1 MRRRTGFLFHLRGT
15 PILIVAALLV
25 MLVFSSS
32 GAVADDWPQF
42 RGPTG
47 DGHGSQAK
55 LPLEWDEETNVA
67 WKVTVPGHGHSSP
80 VIKGQHLWLTSAHD
94 DGRQLD
100 ALCFDVDSGEIVLR
114 TTVFEDVKTQ
124 RVHKTNTHA
133 SPTPVTDRNRV
144 FVHFGSYGTACI
156 NAESGKILWKRNDL
170 VVDHRHGPG
179 SSPVVAGDLVILQ
192 FDGLDRQ
199 FMIALHAK
207 TGDTAW
213 SRERDIDYNSDN
225 GERKKS
231 FCTPLLIEHNGRQ
244 QLVTTAAR
252 AAISYD
258 PASGNELWRVRFI
271 GDSATSRPVA
281 THDSVILTTSCV
293 DAKMFAIRL
302 DRKGD
307 ITDTGVTWRLQ
318 KGVPQRPSP
327 LFVKGLLYCIHDH
340 GVLSCRDPETGEA
353 VWQTRLG
360 GNYSA
365 SPVYAGGR
373 IYIVSESGKTS
384 VLKPGRTL
392 NMLAQNELET
402 GCVASPAVAHR
413 SLFLRTANHLY
424 RIGPPDR

>member
-1 MRRRTGFLFHLRGT
+1 
-15 PILIVAALLV
+15 